1 MTGYLIDSDYV
12 VDWLKGKAPA
22 VHLLQSLVRD
32 DLAISAITY
41 GEVFEGIYYGHNRRQ
56 IERVFRQFLHGVSAL
71 PVTRL
76 VAHRFG
82 VIRGDLRQR
91 GQTIGDPDVLIA
103 ATALHHNRTLVT
115 QNRRHF
121 QRIPGLSLY

>member
-1 MTGYLIDSDYV
+1 MA
-12 VDWLKGKAPA
+12 KGQSPSRPPAPI
-22 VHLLQSLVRD
+22 VGTRRPGDSLVRD
-32 DLAISAITY
+32 ALAISAITY

-56 IERVFRQFLHGVSAL
+56 IERVFRLFLHGVTVL

-91 GQTIGDPDVLIA
+91 GQTTGDPDVLIA

-115 QNRRHF
+115 QNKRHF
-121 QRIPGLSLY
+121 QRISGLSPLATT